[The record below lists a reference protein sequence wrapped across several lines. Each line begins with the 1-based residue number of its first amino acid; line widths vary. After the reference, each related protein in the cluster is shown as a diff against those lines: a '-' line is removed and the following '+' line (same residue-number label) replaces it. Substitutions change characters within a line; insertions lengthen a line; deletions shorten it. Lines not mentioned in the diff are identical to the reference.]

1 MKKLWTI
8 NDIKKDI
15 TYISVF
21 TLIIWFIS
29 FFNMW
34 LVFRFNL
41 TSLILWDI
49 FISAICIFFITIAND
64 ADELKR
70 FIPLNYILKY
80 DFEYAIDNK
89 KSTVNVYRLI
99 LDDQKI
105 KASDSRNIVKISE
118 LVKSAKNVSI
128 VINNF
133 TEVKVKKEEILSFL
147 EKQDPEKK
155 LNQIK
160 LMIPISV
167 KIYLIR
173 SSFLPNDYLKFYTYE
188 DNDTLQKINK
198 IPKKILL
205 KTIINWFK
213 NDDSMCQ
220 HYLSK
225 KSWVDYCDESS
236 NKYVWKKLK

>member
-1 MKKLWTI
+1 MKRLWTI
-8 NDIKKDI
+8 NDIKQNI
-15 TYISVF
+15 TYIFVF
-21 TLIIWFIS
+21 TLIIWFIN

-34 LVFRFNL
+34 LIFKFNF

-49 FISAICIFFITIAND
+49 FINTICVFFIILDN
-64 ADELKR
+64 DELKK

-80 DFEYAIDNK
+80 DFEYAIDSK
-89 KSTVNVYRLI
+89 KSTVNVYRI
-99 LDDQKI
+99 IIDDKKI
-105 KASDSRNIVKISE
+105 KATDNRNIVKISQ
-118 LVKSAKNVSI
+118 LIKSAKNVSI
-128 VINNF
+128 IINNF

-147 EKQDPEKK
+147 EKHYPETA

-167 KIYLIR
+167 KFYLIR
-173 SSFLPNDYLKFYTYE
+173 NSFLPNDYLKFYTYE

-213 NDDSMCQ
+213 NSDLLFQ

-225 KSWVDYCDESS
+225 KSYVNYCQKSS
-236 NKYVWKKLK
+236 NKYVWEKLK

>member
-1 MKKLWTI
+1 MKRLWTI
-8 NDIKKDI
+8 NDIKQDI

-34 LVFRFNL
+34 LIFRFNF
-41 TSLILWDI
+41 TSLILWNI

-89 KSTVNVYRLI
+89 KSIVNVYRI
-99 LDDQKI
+99 IIDDKKI
-105 KASDSRNIVKISE
+105 KATDNINIVKISE
-118 LVKSAKNVSI
+118 LIKSAKNVSI
-128 VINNF
+128 IINNF

-147 EKQDPEKK
+147 EKHDPKTE

-173 SSFLPNDYLKFYTYE
+173 NSFLPNDYLKFYTYE

-205 KTIINWFK
+205 KTIINWFE
-213 NDDSMCQ
+213 NSDLLCQ

-225 KSWVDYCDESS
+225 KYCVNHCQKSS